1 MFWPDGFTGEFYQ
14 TFKDK
19 LNTYWSLSNS
29 SKNLNRMECKNAN
42 TSNKTN
48 ITQISEAERDTMPG
62 VPELHH
68 LLEFAQTHAHWV
80 KDAIQP
86 SHPLLP
92 PSPPALSLSQHQ
104 GLFQWV
110 SSSHH
115 VAKYWSFSFSIS
127 PSNEYSGMIPF
138 WMDWFDLLTVQGTL
152 KSLLQHHSLR
162 ASILQCLVF
171 FMAQLSHL
179 HMTPQKT
186 IALTI
191 QSLSAKWCLCF

>member
-19 LNTYWSLSNS
+19 LNTYWSFSNS
-29 SKNLNRMECKNAN
+29 SKNLNRMECKNVN

-48 ITQISEAERDTMPG
+48 ITQISEPERDTTPG
-62 VPELHH
+62 VPELHR

-80 KDAIQP
+80 EDAIQP

-127 PSNEYSGMIPF
+127 PSNEYSGLIPF
-138 WMDWFDLLTVQGTL
+138 RMDWFDLLTVQGTL
-152 KSLLQHHSLR
+152 KSLLKHHSLR

-171 FMAQLSHL
+171 FMAQLSRL

-191 QSLSAKWCLCF
+191 QPLSAKWCLCF